1 MIILRQKYY
10 SDNKERNNDEESTG
24 KKIAKGAAQVA
35 GGTTL
40 AGLAGAEVYQYG
52 KGLQRDLLRARRH
65 GYYKE
70 SKEAFDKFLKNP
82 GDVDA
87 LNKYKKIED
96 KISKSLDKEN
106 KESKLEKFGHKV
118 EDKVEDKVRK
128 TKQKIKDKV
137 EKTKAGKWLLGET
150 EKDKARIKKRMDER
164 IDKIISNNKDFQY
177 KDKGKM
183 DEITAK
189 EYKRAKNINRLG
201 KAAMIATPIAVAG
214 GTALALRK
222 KNKKEE

>member
-40 AGLAGAEVYQYG
+40 AGLVAAEGYQYG
-52 KGLQRDLLRARRH
+52 KGLQRDLLRARRV
-65 GYYKE
+65 GYRKE
-70 SKEAFDKFLKNP
+70 SKEAFDKFLENP

-118 EDKVEDKVRK
+118 EDKVEDN
-128 TKQKIKDKV
+128 
-137 EKTKAGKWLLGET
+137 KAAKWLRGET
-150 EKDKARIKKRMDER
+150 EKDSDRISKRMSKN
-164 IDKIISNNKDFQY
+164 ILNKTVDG
-177 KDKGKM
+177 KDVNM
-183 DEITAK
+183 YK

-201 KAAMIATPIAVAG
+201 KAAMIATPIAVAS
-214 GTALALRK
+214 GTALAIK
-222 KNKKEE
+222 KKKEKKDSE

>member
-1 MIILRQKYY
+1 MIILRQKNY
-10 SDNKERNNDEESTG
+10 SDNKEKSNDEESVA
-24 KKIAKGAAQVA
+24 KNVAKGVA
-35 GGTTL
+35 KGVGVGALT
-40 AGLAGAEVYQYG
+40 GLAGAEVYQYG

-65 GYYKE
+65 GYRKE
-70 SKEAFDKFLKNP
+70 SKEAFNKILENP

-106 KESKLEKFGHKV
+106 KESKFEKFGHNV

-150 EKDKARIKKRMDER
+150 EKDRTRVANRMKKRLNKTLEKDLEKGGPIV
-164 IDKIISNNKDFQY
+164 IDF
-177 KDKGKM
+177 GK
-183 DEITAK
+183 A
-189 EYKRAKNINRLG
+189 YKRAKNINRLG

-214 GTALALRK
+214 GTALAVKKRKEK
-222 KNKKEE
+222 KNNE

>member
-118 EDKVEDKVRK
+118 EDKVAN
-128 TKQKIKDKV
+128 
-137 EKTKAGKWLLGET
+137 TKAAKWLRGET
-150 EKDKARIKKRMDER
+150 EKDKARVANRMKKRLKKTLEKDLEKGGPIV
-164 IDKIISNNKDFQY
+164 IDF
-177 KDKGKM
+177 G
-183 DEITAK
+183 K